1 MATKQL
7 STAFTQTRT
16 ILNNLHRKA
25 EEAGLKLGYLEN
37 YFPREIKDYAGL
49 SKFLGKEKKT
59 ALNNLLIAAT
69 KKKGSELT
77 AVERGN
83 VTNKFLLSTY
93 PSSSQTTK
101 LKKGRKIDVLPA
113 ELLKFYKT
121 PEESLHGYIRRVIT
135 ETEKVSFF
143 GQAWQANVLAS
154 GADVEKSIGAI
165 VNDLLER
172 GVIKEGEQVAELS
185 RLLKAR
191 FITGETAPDQWVQNA
206 KNITYA
212 MTLGNP
218 ISAATQFGDLFLA
231 AYKTKNLLGTLQSA
245 LTQSMN
251 PFTKNKIRLQDYGF
265 IDIAEEFA
273 SNTKSSAFMRGA
285 FKWGGFRGVDRIGKE
300 TLLNTAYKNYT
311 KAV

>member
-1 MATKQL
+1 M
-7 STAFTQTRT
+7 
-16 ILNNLHRKA
+16 
-25 EEAGLKLGYLEN
+25 
-37 YFPREIKDYAGL
+37 
-49 SKFLGKEKKT
+49 
-59 ALNNLLIAAT
+59 LIAAT

-251 PFTKNKIRLQDYGF
+251 PFTKIK
-265 IDIAEEFA
+265 
-273 SNTKSSAFMRGA
+273 
-285 FKWGGFRGVDRIGKE
+285 
-300 TLLNTAYKNYT
+300 
-311 KAV
+311 